1 MSQGETS
8 MNIRTFHP
16 EDPQG
21 LVKGLFGCID
31 GRDWAGLSDFL
42 HDEAIYERP
51 GYEPF
56 VGKPA
61 ILDFYL
67 TKRIISCGEH
77 LVEKV
82 LSDGANVAC
91 WGSFSGVAKNGRNLR
106 MRFADVYRI
115 REGRIDLRR
124 TFFDSPGI

>member
-1 MSQGETS
+1 MSQGVAVL
-8 MNIRTFHP
+8 NNQTFRP
-16 EDPQG
+16 EDSEG

-31 GRDWAGLSDFL
+31 GRDWAGLSEFL

-67 TKRIISCGEH
+67 T
-77 LVEKV
+77 
-82 LSDGANVAC
+82 
-91 WGSFSGVAKNGRNLR
+91 NGLFRSASIVSR
-106 MRFADVYRI
+106 
-115 REGRIDLRR
+115 GC
-124 TFFDSPGI
+124 

>member
-1 MSQGETS
+1 MQSDELLADLAAIMDRASVPVIGPRIAEDANHDVARGEYQ
-8 MNIRTFHP
+8 TFRP
-16 EDPQG
+16 EDSEG

-31 GRDWAGLSDFL
+31 GRDWAGLSEFL

-67 TKRIISCGEH
+67 TKRIISLGQH
-77 LVEKV
+77 A
-82 LSDGANVAC
+82 S
-91 WGSFSGVAKNGRNLR
+91 
-106 MRFADVYRI
+106 
-115 REGRIDLRR
+115 RR
-124 TFFDSPGI
+124 C

>member
-1 MSQGETS
+1 

-16 EDPQG
+16 EDPER

-56 VGKPA
+56 VGKLA

-67 TKRIISCGEH
+67 TKRIISLGQH

-82 LSDGANVAC
+82 LSDGANIAC
-91 WGSFSGVAKNGRNLR
+91 WGSFSGFGKDGSNLGA
-106 MRFADVYRI
+106 RFADVYHVTD
-115 REGRIDLRR
+115 GRIDLRR
-124 TFFDSPGI
+124 TFFDSPAV

>member
-1 MSQGETS
+1 MSQGEAG
-8 MNIRTFHP
+8 MNIQTFRP
-16 EDPQG
+16 EDSEG

-31 GRDWAGLSDFL
+31 GRDWAGLSEFL

-67 TKRIISCGEH
+67 TKRIISLGQH
-77 LVEKV
+77 RVERV
-82 LSDGANVAC
+82 LSDGANIAC
-91 WGSFSGVAKNGRNLR
+91 WGSFSGVAKNGGNLST
-106 MRFADVYRI
+106 RFADVYRI

-124 TFFDSPGI
+124 TFFDSPAI

>member
-1 MSQGETS
+1 MSQGEAG
-8 MNIRTFHP
+8 MDIRTFHP
-16 EDPQG
+16 EDPEG

-31 GRDWAGLSDFL
+31 GRDWSGLSEFL

-67 TKRIISCGEH
+67 QIPAHRGQSFRRIADSIP
-77 LVEKV
+77 VIA
-82 LSDGANVAC
+82 D
-91 WGSFSGVAKNGRNLR
+91 SF
-106 MRFADVYRI
+106 
-115 REGRIDLRR
+115 
-124 TFFDSPGI
+124 

>member
-1 MSQGETS
+1 MLKGRAGKNGQ
-8 MNIRTFHP
+8 TFHP
-16 EDPQG
+16 EDSEG
-21 LVKGLFGCID
+21 FVKRLFGCID
-31 GRDWAGLSDFL
+31 ARDWPELSEFL

-61 ILDFYL
+61 IMDFYL
-67 TKRIISCGEH
+67 TKRIISFGQH
-77 LVEKV
+77 VVENV

-91 WGSFSGVAKNGRNLR
+91 WGSFSGIAKSGKNLSI
-106 MRFADVYRI
+106 RFADVYRI

-124 TFFDSPGI
+124 TFFDSPAI

>member
-1 MSQGETS
+1 MSQGEAD
-8 MNIRTFHP
+8 MDIRTFHP
-16 EDPQG
+16 EDPEG

-31 GRDWAGLSDFL
+31 GRDWEGLSHFL
-42 HDEAIYERP
+42 HDDAVYERP

-67 TKRIISCGEH
+67 TKRIISLGQH

-82 LSDGANVAC
+82 LSDGANIAC
-91 WGSFSGVAKNGRNLR
+91 WGSFSGVSKNGHDLN

-124 TFFDSPGI
+124 TFFDSPAI